1 MADFDYE
8 EYDDPNANHTKEELS
23 KAKARIRSNKA
34 HRRQKDKLNEVGELP
49 PPTPEEFAL
58 RRIYELDYVKAHKD
72 LFANSTGFKDFGADQ
87 INSIH
92 MSRNLI
98 YEGGRLVLAEP
109 RGFVKTGRTCNHA
122 LLATLQGARRYVVI
136 LAESIEKG
144 QEILEAIQAELTE
157 NEALAALYPAVCACF
172 EHINNSPHKAPRQTY
187 KGEYTNI
194 RIGKDRVRFPIIPGE
209 PCSGS
214 ILQVR
219 SKDKARGLFT
229 RIRSGPEKGKILR
242 PDFVFLDDIQTDEDA
257 ENPNTVKKI
266 VRRLKRSVLFGGS
279 HSKRVS
285 ALMCCTP
292 ICENDV
298 TSHFILNEV
307 GWEVVL
313 YKMMKQ
319 PPKNYN
325 LWIEDYAKVL
335 LDFKKEELGSR
346 NKAAIKAM
354 EFYKANRR
362 TTENPNV
369 ELCMD
374 EGSIMSWEWA
384 FGWNEEPQVEVS
396 ALQHAMNFLIY
407 EGAESF
413 ESECQCNVIVSRKDT
428 EDLMASQK
436 TIMDKIH
443 TTPRNTCP
451 VETRYITTHIDVNKA
466 LLTYATCAS
475 GELFTPHIIDYG
487 TFPEQSGQRWIKDNI
502 YNTLSRNYPDIPSEE
517 PTFLVYTAVKDMLE
531 KMSER
536 TYLRADGVELV
547 NNLITVDV
555 GWGMMWADI
564 LRACRDCK
572 CKSIVRP
579 ARGIG
584 FTAKEKPMMDKNYAA
599 TTIKS
604 YHCWQSPTEEHQMM
618 LYMDI
623 NFMKTLIHKG
633 FKTRYGMSGSFSL
646 FPPDFFGQHALLAEH
661 CHAESPKIDYFEK
674 EDRSVVIWGGSGDNE
689 YFDNLVGCAANLF
702 MLGAS
707 LRKKIANTSMD
718 MASYMNSL
726 KVIKT

>member
-1 MADFDYE
+1 MSNFDYD
-8 EYDDPNANHTKEELS
+8 EYIDPSAQHTKEEIYRAKENLRATKNS
-23 KAKARIRSNKA
+23 KRK
-34 HRRQKDKLNEVGELP
+34 KDALNEVGEQP
-49 PPTPEEFAL
+49 PISQEIIEL
-58 RRIYELDYVKAHKD
+58 RKLYEKDYVLAHKD
-72 LFANSTGFKDFGADQ
+72 LFTNSTGLRDFGADQ
-87 INSIH
+87 INSIN

-98 YEGGRLVLAEP
+98 WEGGRLVLAEP

-157 NEALAALYPAVCACF
+157 NEALANLYPAVCACF

-187 KGEYTNI
+187 MGEYTNI

-313 YKMMKQ
+313 YKMMKV

-346 NKAAIKAM
+346 NKAAMRAL
-354 EFYKANRR
+354 EFYRSNQTA
-362 TTENPNV
+362 
-369 ELCMD
+369 MD
-374 EGSIMSWEWA
+374 EGSVMSWEWA
-384 FGWNEEPQVEVS
+384 FGWNEDPQVEIS

-413 ESECQCNVIVSRKDT
+413 ESECQCNVIISRKDT

-443 TTPRNTCP
+443 NTPRNTCP
-451 VETRYITTHIDVNKA
+451 VETRYITTHIDVNKP
-466 LLTYATCAS
+466 LLTYVTCS
-475 GELFTPHIIDYG
+475 TGDLFTPHIIDYG
-487 TFPEQSGQRWIKDNI
+487 TFPEQSGQRWVKDNV
-502 YNTLSRNYPDIPSEE
+502 YNTLARAYPDIPEDE
-517 PTFLVYTAVKDMLE
+517 PTFLIYTAVKDMLE
-531 KMSER
+531 KISEK
-536 TYLRADGVELV
+536 TYLRSDGVELV

-555 GWGMMWADI
+555 GWGMMWHEV
-564 LRACRDCK
+564 LKACRDCK
-572 CKSIVRP
+572 CKNIVRP

-633 FKTRYGMSGSFSL
+633 FRTRYGMAGSVSL
-646 FPPDFFGQHALLAEH
+646 FPPEFFGQHALVAEH
-661 CHAESPKIDYFEK
+661 CHGETPKIDYFEK
-674 EDRSVVIWGGSGDNE
+674 EDRSVIIWGGNGENE
-689 YFDNLVGCAANLF
+689 YFDNIVGCAANLF
-702 MLGAS
+702 MLGSS
-707 LRKKIANTSMD
+707 LRVKVANTSMD
-718 MASYMNSL
+718 MASYMSSL
-726 KVIKT
+726 KVAKL

>member
-1 MADFDYE
+1 MSNYDYE
-8 EYDDPNANHTKEELS
+8 DYEDPDAIHNKIE
-23 KAKARIRSNKA
+23 AKRIIKQQRDKKIE
-34 HRRQKDKLNEVGELP
+34 RRKKDVSNEVGVHP
-49 PPTPEEFAL
+49 DPTPEMLAL
-58 RRIYELDYVKAHKD
+58 RKKYETDYVAAHKD
-72 LFANSTGFKDFGADQ
+72 LFTNSTGLRDFGADQ

-98 YEGGRLVLAEP
+98 WEGGRLVLAEP

-122 LLATLQGARRYVVI
+122 LLAALQGARRYVVI

-144 QEILEAIQAELTE
+144 QEILEAIQSELTE
-157 NEALAALYPAVCACF
+157 NEALSNLYPAVCACF

-194 RIGKDRVRFPIIPGE
+194 RIGKDRVRFPVIPNE

-214 ILQVR
+214 IIQVR

-319 PPKNYN
+319 PPKNYT
-325 LWIEDYAKVL
+325 LWIEDYAKIL

-346 NKAAIKAM
+346 NKAAQRAL
-354 EFYKANRR
+354 EFYRSNQAA
-362 TTENPNV
+362 
-369 ELCMD
+369 MD

-384 FGWNEEPQVEVS
+384 FGWNEDPQVEIS

-407 EGAESF
+407 EGAEAF
-413 ESECQCNVIVSRKDT
+413 ESECQCNVIIGKRDSD
-428 EDLMASQK
+428 DMMANQK
-436 TIMDKIH
+436 TIMNKIH
-443 TTPRNTCP
+443 THPRNGCS
-451 VETRYITTHIDVNKA
+451 VETRYITTHVDVNKE
-466 LLTYATCAS
+466 LLTYVTCAS
-475 GELFTPHIIDYG
+475 GELFMPHIIDYG
-487 TFPEQSGQRWIKDNI
+487 TVPEQSGQRWVKGNV
-502 YNTLSRNYPDIPSEE
+502 YNTLARQYPDIREDDS
-517 PTFLVYTAVKDMLE
+517 TFLIYTAAKDMLE
-531 KMSER
+531 KISDK
-536 TYLRADGVELV
+536 TYLRADGVELP
-547 NNLITVDV
+547 NNLITIDV
-555 GWGMMWADI
+555 GWGMMWHEI

-572 CKSIVRP
+572 CKNIVRP

-623 NFMKTLIHKG
+623 NFMKSLIHKG
-633 FKTRYGMSGSFSL
+633 FKTRYGTSGSFSL
-646 FPPDFFGQHALLAEH
+646 FEPEFHGHHALLAEH
-661 CHAESPKIDYFEK
+661 CWGETPKIDYFEK
-674 EDRSVVIWGGSGDNE
+674 EDRSVVIWTGTGNDNE
-689 YFDNLVGCAANLF
+689 YFDNLVGCSANLF

-718 MASYMNSL
+718 MSSYMSSL
-726 KVIKT
+726 KVIE